1 MQIKMH
7 PVVFNIFESFINVY
21 WSLGPE
27 TVNRNPKIQLIH
39 TAILFLYIDMVT
51 FDSVRFK
58 HVGFTQV
65 TST

>member
-7 PVVFNIFESFINVY
+7 PVVFNIFGYFINVY

-39 TAILFLYIDMVT
+39 TAI
-51 FDSVRFK
+51 
-58 HVGFTQV
+58 
-65 TST
+65 